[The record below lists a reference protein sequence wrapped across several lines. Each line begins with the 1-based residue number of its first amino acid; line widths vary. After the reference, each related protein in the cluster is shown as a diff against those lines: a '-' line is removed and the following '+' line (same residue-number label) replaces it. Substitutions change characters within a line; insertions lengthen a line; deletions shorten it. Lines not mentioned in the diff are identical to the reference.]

1 MGAERPAT
9 AQYEK
14 GSVES
19 TNCEKSAV
27 NVSKSVETQVN
38 ESTPEHAA
46 RHHRDAKHGVSWGRA
61 IILKSLSTLH
71 YDWHYNYAK

>member
-38 ESTPEHAA
+38 ESTPNM
-46 RHHRDAKHGVSWGRA
+46 RLV
-61 IILKSLSTLH
+61 IIAMPSMV
-71 YDWHYNYAK
+71 YRGAEQ